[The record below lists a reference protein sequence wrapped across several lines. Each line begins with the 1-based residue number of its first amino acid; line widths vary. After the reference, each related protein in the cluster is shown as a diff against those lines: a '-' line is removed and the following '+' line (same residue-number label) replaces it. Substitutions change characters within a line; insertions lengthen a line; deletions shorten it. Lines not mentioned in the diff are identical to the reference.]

1 MTDWTEEAFGPDGL
15 EAETRSRLAQLPVAV
30 IDHGATLFRPGDS
43 ARGFIILLSG
53 RIDVSLV
60 GASGRELLLYTVEP
74 GTSCVQTTLG
84 LLGGEDYTGEATAA
98 VDCRAVVV
106 PKQVFLDLMER
117 SAAFRSIV
125 FRAFAQRMQGM
136 LHLIERVAFIRIE
149 ARLAEA
155 LLERARDNVV
165 ETTHQ
170 ELAAAIGSAREVIS
184 RRLEA
189 FQRSGWVTTERGL
202 VRLVDRQALRRIAAA
217 SDGGSVT

>member
-1 MTDWTEEAFGPDGL
+1 MDWTQEAFGFDGL
-15 EAETRSRLAQLPVAV
+15 EAETRSSLAQLSVAV
-30 IDHGATLFRPGDS
+30 IGHGATLFRPGEA

-106 PKQVFLDLMER
+106 PRPLFLDLMGR

-149 ARLAEA
+149 ARLAEV
-155 LLERARDNVV
+155 LLERARDDVV
-165 ETTHQ
+165 EATHQ
-170 ELAAAIGSAREVIS
+170 DIAAAIGSAREVVS

-202 VRLVDRQALRRIAAA
+202 VRLADRQALRRIAAA

>member
-1 MTDWTEEAFGPDGL
+1 MDWTREALGFDRL
-15 EAETRSRLAQLPVAV
+15 EAETRARLAQLSVVA
-30 IDHGATLFRPGDS
+30 IGRGATLFRPGEA

-60 GASGRELLLYTVEP
+60 GASGRELQLYTVEP

-84 LLGGEDYTGEATAA
+84 LLGDEDYTGEATAA
-98 VDCRAVVV
+98 VDCRAVMV
-106 PKQVFLDLMER
+106 PRQMFLDLMER

-125 FRAFAQRMQGM
+125 FRAFAHRMQSM
-136 LHLIERVAFIRIE
+136 LHLIERVAFIKIE
-149 ARLAEA
+149 ARLAEV
-155 LLERARDNVV
+155 LLQRARDDTV

-170 ELAAAIGSAREVIS
+170 DLAAAIGSAREVVS

-189 FQRSGWVTTERGL
+189 FQRAGWVATERGL